1 MNIESLIE
9 DVISLPVEQRI
20 ILSEIIQQS
29 LCNIDLD
36 SEKKW
41 IELAKN
47 RRNEI
52 LSGEASLILKK
63 ELK

>member
-9 DVISLPVEQRI
+9 DVISLPVEERI
-20 ILSEIIQQS
+20 ILSEIIQRS
-29 LCNIDLD
+29 LCKVDLD

-41 IELAKN
+41 IEIAKK

-52 LSGEASLILKK
+52 LSSEASLILKK
-63 ELK
+63 RN

>member
-29 LCNIDLD
+29 LCKVDLD

>member
-9 DVISLPVEQRI
+9 DVISLPVEERI
-20 ILSEIIQQS
+20 ILSEIIQRS
-29 LCNIDLD
+29 LCKVDLD

-41 IELAKN
+41 IEIAKK

-63 ELK
+63 RN